1 MILYMNDPKVEV
13 MGEEFLDLPED
24 TLEHKTRMTP
34 EMLEKRWYQT
44 VYQGDSMPQL
54 TLRAIVMGSFL
65 GGFMA
70 LSNLYVGLKT
80 GWGLGVAI
88 TACILSYAIHKTMM
102 AAFPRWFSTEMSI
115 LENNCMQS
123 TASSAGYSTG
133 GTMTSAISAYL
144 LVTGHHM
151 PWPTLAAWTLF
162 LAALG
167 VFMAIPMKRQ
177 MINVEQLKFPSGI
190 AAAETL
196 KSLHSKGAQAALK
209 ARSLGIA
216 GVIGGVVAWLRDAGK
231 PFVLPGM
238 LEFPGSIGGYALS
251 KYTISFE
258 MSTIMLA
265 AGAIMGWKIAWS
277 LLLGACLN
285 YGLLAPWMVSLGAI
299 DGAKLG
305 YRAIVSWST
314 WTGASMMVTSGLF
327 MFALQWKTVLRAFS
341 GAAALLAPKRAKK
354 KNTAAEDAM
363 EAIEVPT
370 SWFLTGT
377 GLSGLGCVAV
387 LCLAFDTRWW
397 MGVIA
402 VLMTFFLSLV
412 ACRVTGESDTTPIGA
427 MGKITQ
433 LAFGF
438 LAPAD
443 IATNLMTASVTAGAA
458 GSSAD
463 LLTDLKSGYLLGAN
477 PRKQFIAQFLGIFA
491 GTLIVVPAFYLL
503 VPDAAS
509 LGTNQWPAP
518 SAQVWAAVAKL
529 LSKGL
534 HALHPTARMGL
545 LCGGAVGILI
555 PLIEKAFPKYQKYIP
570 SATGLGLSM
579 VIPFFNSLSMF
590 LGALIALVLEKKK
603 PVLAERYIITV
614 SSGLIA
620 GESLIG
626 VAIALLAAT
635 GLLTPP

>member
-1 MILYMNDPKVEV
+1 MIAPMSDPKVEV

-24 TLEHKTRMTP
+24 HPDLKSRLTP
-34 EMLEKRWYQT
+34 EQLERRWYKK
-44 VYQGDSMPQL
+44 VYQGDDMPQL
-54 TLRAIVMGSFL
+54 TARAVLMGSCL
-65 GGFMA
+65 GAFMA

-102 AAFPRWFSTEMSI
+102 AAFPRWFPTEMSI

-133 GTMTSAISAYL
+133 GTMVSAISAYL
-144 LVTGHHM
+144 IVTGHHM
-151 PWPTLAAWTLF
+151 PWPTLAAWTFF

-196 KSLHSKGAQAALK
+196 KSLHSKGAEAALK
-209 ARSLGIA
+209 AKSLGVSA
-216 GVIGGVVAWLRDAGK
+216 AIGGVIAWLRDAGK
-231 PFVLPGM
+231 PFSIPGM
-238 LEFPGSIGGYALS
+238 IDFPGSIGGFALS

-258 MSTIMLA
+258 MSTILLA

-277 LLLGACLN
+277 LLLGACIN
-285 YGLLAPWMVSLGAI
+285 YGVLAPWMVSLGAI
-299 DGAKLG
+299 DATKLG
-305 YRAIVSWST
+305 YRAIVTWST

-327 MFALQWKTVLRAFS
+327 MFLLQWKTIVRAF
-341 GAAALLAPKRAKK
+341 GGVTALFAPAHAKR
-354 KNTAAEDAM
+354 KNTATEDAM

-370 SWFLTGT
+370 SWFLSGAA
-377 GLSGLGCVAV
+377 LSGLGCVAV
-387 LCLAFDTRWW
+387 LYFAFGTSWW
-397 MGVIA
+397 MGIIA
-402 VLMTFFLSLV
+402 VLMTFFLAVV
-412 ACRVTGESDTTPIGA
+412 ACRVTGECDTTPIGA

-458 GSSAD
+458 GASAD
-463 LLTDLKSGYLLGAN
+463 LLTDLKSGYILGAN

-503 VPDAAS
+503 VPTAAA
-509 LGTNQWPAP
+509 LGTDQWPAP

-529 LSKGL
+529 LASGI
-534 HALHPTARMGL
+534 HALHPTARNGMIVGGL
-545 LCGGAVGILI
+545 LGIMI
-555 PLIEKAFPKYQKYIP
+555 PVIEKTFPKYQKFIP

-590 LGALIALVLEKKK
+590 IGALIALVLEETRPKI
-603 PVLAERYIITV
+603 AERYIITV

-620 GESLIG
+620 GESLVG
-626 VAIALLAAT
+626 VAVALLAAT
-635 GLLTPP
+635 GMLPH